1 MMLWTVVLRGQV
13 LCSSYQKIHGS
24 INSIKLNKHTAFSE
38 KSNYSASG
46 VHGTGYG
53 VDLEARMNMSWWRDV
68 LV

>member
-1 MMLWTVVLRGQV
+1 MDCGVEGTGLSKDLW
-13 LCSSYQKIHGS
+13 CGS
-24 INSIKLNKHTAFSE
+24 IISIKLNKHTAFSE

>member
-1 MMLWTVVLRGQV
+1 VDCGVEETGSVFILSKDLW
-13 LCSSYQKIHGS
+13 CGS